1 MGEGQ
6 GRAGESPAGLP
17 VIHAD
22 GPASFWEKAAIA
34 GSGLLAVGII
44 VTWVYLIYRLKRRGR
59 L

>member
-1 MGEGQ
+1 M
-6 GRAGESPAGLP
+6 
-17 VIHAD
+17 IHAD

>member
-1 MGEGQ
+1 
-6 GRAGESPAGLP
+6 
-17 VIHAD
+17 VIQAD